1 MMERT
6 RGMSLSEDEKE
17 SLRTEELE
25 KKARGFRLR
34 LLEDPS
40 RVREILWDLEKEPDE
55 NRRLLQRLL
64 WESVVEG
71 LDVPE
76 ELFKC
81 LDVLE
86 KLPQAVDKASLLKEA
101 RAAVNAAMKDR
112 AKDRKKILNRE
123 RKKLAA
129 FGISG
134 SAVVPKMP
142 TDGSYDSAVAAA
154 VAEYQKKLLQDL
166 PA

>member
-1 MMERT
+1 MERT

-34 LLEDPS
+34 LLEDPD
-40 RVREILWDLEKEPDE
+40 RMREILLDLEKEPDE
-55 NRRLLQRLL
+55 NRELLRRLL
-64 WESVVEG
+64 WKNIVKG
-71 LDVPE
+71 LDVSD
-76 ELFKC
+76 ELFKS
-81 LDVLE
+81 LDLLE
-86 KLPQAVDKASLLKEA
+86 ALPQADDKTSVLKQA
-101 RAAVNAAMKDR
+101 RAAVNAAIKDR

-123 RKKLAA
+123 RKRLAA

-142 TDGSYDSAVAAA
+142 KDGSYEAGVAEV
-154 VAEYQKKLLQDL
+154 VAEYKKKLLEDL